1 MKYKL
6 HVACYN
12 PEWLKGKK
20 VKRLKIFTLLPLFL
34 FPIIFNC
41 SAQNIDNTPYIEAI
55 GYAQIELVPN
65 QINMQ
70 VSLKEYYDGIYK
82 ITIAEQEAKMKNMLK
97 IVGVD
102 MTKISLGEENA
113 EYVTVSKK
121 SKEVINEKTYHL
133 ILTSASMFTNTFQ
146 VLNDLNIHDAR
157 VVSVSHSQ
165 MDSLRQAVKILA
177 IQDAKAKAGAL
188 VGAIGNKLGK
198 PLIIKE
204 NEYDLFQE
212 DLNEDIMEDEYV
224 LEFKKIKIQ
233 NSIYARFAIE

>member
-1 MKYKL
+1 MSYKL
-6 HVACYN
+6 QVTSYKLRFRTFALS
-12 PEWLKGKK
+12 P
-20 VKRLKIFTLLPLFL
+20 FLLFSFL
-34 FPIIFNC
+34 LC
-41 SAQNIDNTPYIEAI
+41 SAQNIDNTPYIEVI
-55 GYAQIELVPN
+55 GNAQLEVIPN

-70 VSLKEYYDGIYK
+70 ITLKEYYDGIYK
-82 ITIAEQEAKMKNMLK
+82 ITIVEQEAKMKNMLK
-97 IVGVD
+97 IVGVN
-102 MTKISLGEENA
+102 TTNISLGDENA
-113 EYVTVSKK
+113 DYVTVSKK

-146 VLNDLNIHDAR
+146 VLNDLHIHDAK

-177 IQDAKAKAGAL
+177 LQDAQTKARAL
-188 VGAIGNKLGK
+188 VNAVGNKLGK
-198 PLIIKE
+198 PLIIKV
-204 NEYDLFQE
+204 NDYDPYQE